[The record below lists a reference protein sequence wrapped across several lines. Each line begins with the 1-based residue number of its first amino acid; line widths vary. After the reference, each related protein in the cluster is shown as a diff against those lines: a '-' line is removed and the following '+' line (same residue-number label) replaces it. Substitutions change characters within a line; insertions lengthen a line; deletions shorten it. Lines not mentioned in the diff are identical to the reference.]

1 MDDRMDVPTPAPPG
15 GARAAIGRTSEA
27 FDAVL
32 AFIGRTARRLRQLSL
47 LAMGAGTVIWLAI
60 ATQVPTARQPTTSVL
75 WALVLLAC
83 PAVLL
88 AFSLG
93 LSRLH
98 DVRERLRSLPRRV
111 GERSE
116 ELRRLAREARG
127 AAQQGWFRSI
137 LSSIRFWRSAAETRE
152 LLVALV
158 PARFIFTPWVL
169 VAALFAFLGS
179 LIEIAA
185 TPFVALWLL
194 VAAAL

>member
-1 MDDRMDVPTPAPPG
+1 MDDRLDVPMPARARG
-15 GARAAIGRTSEA
+15 TRAAIGRTSEA

-32 AFIGRTARRLRQLSL
+32 AFIGRTARRLRKLSI
-47 LAMGAGTVIWLAI
+47 LAMGAGVLIWLAI
-60 ATQVPTARQPTTSVL
+60 ATQVRAARQPTTLAL

-88 AFSLG
+88 AFSVG

-98 DVRERLRSLPRRV
+98 QVRERFRSLPQRV

-137 LSSIRFWRSAAETRE
+137 LSSIRFWRSAAGTRE

-158 PARFIFTPWVL
+158 PARFVFTPWVL
-169 VAALFAFLGS
+169 VAALLGLIGS

-185 TPFVALWLL
+185 APFVALWLL

>member
-1 MDDRMDVPTPAPPG
+1 MPTRPRG
-15 GARAAIGRTSEA
+15 TRAAIGRTNEA

-32 AFIGRTARRLRQLSL
+32 AFIGRTARRLRTLSV
-47 LAMGAGTVIWLAI
+47 LAMGAGALIWLAI
-60 ATQVPTARQPTTSVL
+60 ATQVRAARQPTTLVL

-83 PAVLL
+83 PAILL
-88 AFSLG
+88 AFSVG

-98 DVRERLRSLPRRV
+98 DVRERLRSLPQRV

-127 AAQQGWFRSI
+127 ATQKGWLRSI
-137 LSSIRFWRSAAETRE
+137 LSSVRFWRSAAETRE
-152 LLVALV
+152 FLFALV
-158 PARFIFTPWVL
+158 PARFLFTPWVL
-169 VAALFAFLGS
+169 GAALFAFLGS